1 MFKPHIWESSDS
13 LVIIQNALKK
23 GDCRTLKSAI
33 SQEKNDEST

>member
-23 GDCRTLKSAI
+23 GDYRTLKSAI
-33 SQEKNDEST
+33 SREKNDELT